1 MKFFLLL
8 ALASAG
14 QAQVPQSSDE
24 AARYTGLHAAACKGD
39 VAAIRS
45 APAAGLNSRDGY
57 GRTPL
62 QVATFAG
69 QREAVR
75 ALVARGADLGLLEND
90 RYDCVTIAAADDEE
104 TLRAAAATARW

>member
-1 MKFFLLL
+1 
-8 ALASAG
+8 
-14 QAQVPQSSDE
+14 
-24 AARYTGLHAAACKGD
+24 
-39 VAAIRS
+39 
-45 APAAGLNSRDGY
+45 
-57 GRTPL
+57 L